1 MHPLYE
7 HLMNWNYCYIDLASY
22 YCLCLHLM
30 KAVSI
35 NIRIFSFEFIVF
47 QLTSIFVCSVL
58 YGIKFWIL
66 LMPPQIGFD
75 FTESIIPSKLLMTWS
90 AKTTMLLISIGLLSC
105 HPNFTCLICAL
116 GNTYWKPFCC
126 HIKGGN
132 CSTCSQ
138 NFQCIFNKREICPVF
153 NLSTVMCSFGVDS
166 FSMYF
171 QLN

>member
-116 GNTYWKPFCC
+116 GNTYWKPFAAILKEEIAVLV
-126 HIKGGN
+126 HK
-132 CSTCSQ
+132 
-138 NFQCIFNKREICPVF
+138 IFNAFLTKERYVQYLIC
-153 NLSTVMCSFGVDS
+153 
-166 FSMYF
+166 
-171 QLN
+171 QLWCAHLVLIVLVCISN

>member
-22 YCLCLHLM
+22 YCLSSSDEGCIHKYENILLW
-30 KAVSI
+30 VISFSI
-35 NIRIFSFEFIVF
+35 NIDFCMQCSLWNQILNSPYA
-47 QLTSIFVCSVL
+47 TSDWFWFYRVNYSVEITNDMKCKNYHVAYFNRVAVL
-58 YGIKFWIL
+58 
-66 LMPPQIGFD
+66 
-75 FTESIIPSKLLMTWS
+75 SSKLYMSYLCFR
-90 AKTTMLLISIGLLSC
+90 KYLLETI
-105 HPNFTCLICAL
+105 
-116 GNTYWKPFCC
+116 CC